1 MEEEIMIFT
10 SQLEVALMAKQGW
23 FNAERLQ
30 SMLEQFR
37 LLFTCVRNL
46 NEVFV
51 KRSLIQPDPYKLE
64 SRISDIAPIETSG
77 FTENEDPIVLG
88 KRFSDYEMMLDFIC
102 TYFRFS
108 VENITVARIKIK

>member
-23 FNAERLQ
+23 FNTERLQ

-64 SRISDIAPIETSG
+64 ARISEIGSQ
-77 FTENEDPIVLG
+77 VC
-88 KRFSDYEMMLDFIC
+88 FSFCSNL
-102 TYFRFS
+102 
-108 VENITVARIKIK
+108 